1 MDKPWKVVCA
11 FVAVFMAG
19 AVFGGLFT
27 LRASGRRLEKQA
39 LNRLPPPSPT
49 ETVVPAAAPPKG
61 EVKAQLPP
69 PPARS
74 PIMPAIMRQFT
85 QRLKLTPA
93 QREKVKPIVG
103 RAAEDLQRLRQAS
116 EHERQQNLAD
126 TARVTERM
134 YEAVAALL
142 SPEQREEL
150 GTMRGQMQDRVEKER
165 RHRAAAVAAA
175 DAALK
180 AEKASAETKPPAA
193 IPVKMNYQ
201 YFSVSQSGGPW
212 EAILR
217 ARNLAVYVPDD
228 FRNPQ
233 MELIILLS
241 QAV

>member
-69 PPARS
+69 PPPGRS

-85 QRLKLTPA
+85 QRLNLTPA

-150 GTMRGQMQDRVEKER
+150 GTMRGQMQARVEKER
-165 RHRAAAVAAA
+165 KHRAAAVAAA

-180 AEKASAETKPPAA
+180 AEKASAEAKPPVA
-193 IPVKMNYQ
+193 IPA
-201 YFSVSQSGGPW
+201 SVPAGKT
-212 EAILR
+212 
-217 ARNLAVYVPDD
+217 VP
-228 FRNPQ
+228 PGK
-233 MELIILLS
+233 
-241 QAV
+241 